1 MAFSNIVIR
10 KVCFEAHSTSSHY
23 NYITIITF
31 CLQVSFPPYIFEV
44 LLYDVV
50 DEDAS
55 VARIE
60 NGMILFTLKKKTEGI
75 WGQLCSPIMG
85 MITIIIL

>member
-1 MAFSNIVIR
+1 M
-10 KVCFEAHSTSSHY
+10 
-23 NYITIITF
+23 
-31 CLQVSFPPYIFEV
+31 
-44 LLYDVV
+44 

-85 MITIIIL
+85 MIAIIIL